1 MNRHHSSTPIRALL
15 AGRAG
20 AIPLF
25 AAVGAGIVAMTG
37 ACGSATVDPDEGAGG
52 GAGGPGA
59 TTTTST
65 SASTTVTTSVSVGG
79 CYDAFSGGCGI
90 PDDPATRDEGALPA
104 EAGCATCAIQTSC
117 AAEDQAC
124 TDDADCDA
132 LRRCVVACGASSCIA
147 ECTAEHPE
155 GADTYRALLACGYCN
170 CDLTG
175 VCSDEKAAA
184 APPIACP

>member
-1 MNRHHSSTPIRALL
+1 MKRHRSSTSIRALL

-20 AIPLF
+20 AITLF
-25 AAVGAGIVAMTG
+25 AAVGAGIVAMTS
-37 ACGSATVDPDEGAGG
+37 ACGSATVDQGEGAGG

-59 TTTTST
+59 TT
-65 SASTTVTTSVSVGG
+65 SASSTAGSTVTTSVSVGG
-79 CYDAFSGGCGI
+79 CHDAFNGGCGI
-90 PDDPATRDEGALPA
+90 PDDPATREQGSLPA

-155 GADTYRALLACGYCN
+155 GAGTYRALLACGYCS
-170 CDLTG
+170 CTLTG
-175 VCSDEKAAA
+175 VCSDEMAAA
-184 APPIACP
+184 TPPIACP